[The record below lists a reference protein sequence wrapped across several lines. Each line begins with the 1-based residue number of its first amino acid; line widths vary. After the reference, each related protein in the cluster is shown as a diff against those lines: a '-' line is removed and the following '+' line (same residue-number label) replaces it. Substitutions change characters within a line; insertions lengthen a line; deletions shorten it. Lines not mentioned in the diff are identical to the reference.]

1 MAPVTRQGKAYA
13 CALATVA
20 LWSTVASAFKL
31 TLRHLT
37 PPELLLYSSLASCLA
52 LAGILAAQGRLS
64 LLRTAGRRD
73 WLAAARLGFL
83 NPFLYYLVLFWA
95 YDLLP
100 AQEAQPLN
108 YTWAVTL
115 SLLAAPLLGQKLR
128 AADLLALLTSYAG
141 VVVISTRGDL
151 AGLSFASPL
160 GVGLALGSTVIW
172 ALYWVLNTRDA
183 RDPVAGLLQNFL
195 FGTLFVLAANLALGL
210 RVPDWRGL
218 AGAAYVG
225 VFEMGLTFALW
236 LTALKLTESAARV
249 ANLIFL
255 SPLVSLF
262 LINALVGETI
272 LPSTYWGLGLIL
284 MGQAVQRLA
293 PSRV

>member
-1 MAPVTRQGKAYA
+1 MTRQGKAYA
-13 CALATVA
+13 CALAAVA
-20 LWSTVASAFKL
+20 LWSTAASAFKL
-31 TLRHLT
+31 SLRHLA
-37 PPELLLYSSLASCLA
+37 PPELLLYACLASCLA
-52 LAGILAAQGRLS
+52 LAGVLAARGRLG
-64 LLRTAGRRD
+64 LLRGSRQE
-73 WLAAARLGFL
+73 WLGAARLGFL
-83 NPFLYYLVLFWA
+83 NPFLYYLVLFRA

-108 YTWAVTL
+108 YTWAVAL

-128 AADLLALLTSYAG
+128 AADLLALLVSYAG
-141 VVVISTRGDL
+141 VAVISTRGDL
-151 AGLSFASPL
+151 TGMRFASPL
-160 GVGLALGSTVIW
+160 GVGLALGSTVVW
-172 ALYWVLNTRDA
+172 ALYWILNTRDA
-183 RDPVAGLLQNFL
+183 RDPAAGLLQNFL
-195 FGTLFVLAANLALGL
+195 CGTAYVLAANLVLGL

-236 LTALKLTESAARV
+236 LAALKLTESTARV

-255 SPLVSLF
+255 SPLVSLL
-262 LINALVGETI
+262 LIRVLVGEAI

-284 MGQAVQRLA
+284 LGQAVQRLA

>member
-1 MAPVTRQGKAYA
+1 MTRQGKAYA

-31 TLRHLT
+31 SLRFLT
-37 PPELLLYSSLASCLA
+37 PPELLLWASLASCLA
-52 LAGILAAQGRLS
+52 LAGVLAARGKLGLVRGN
-64 LLRTAGRRD
+64 RAE

-83 NPFLYYLVLFWA
+83 NPFLYYLILFWA
-95 YDLLP
+95 YALLP

-108 YTWAVTL
+108 YTWAVAL
-115 SLLAAPLLGQKLR
+115 SLLAVPLLGQKLR
-128 AADLLALLTSYAG
+128 AADLLALAVSYAG

-151 AGLSFASPL
+151 AGLHFASPL

-172 ALYWVLNTRDA
+172 ALYWILNTRDA
-183 RDPVAGLLQNFL
+183 RDPVAGLLQNFVC
-195 FGTLFVLAANLALGL
+195 GTAFVLATNLVLGL
-210 RVPDWRGL
+210 RLPDWRGL

-236 LTALKLTESAARV
+236 LAALKLTESTARV

-255 SPLVSLF
+255 SPLVSLL
-262 LINALVGETI
+262 LIHVLVGEAI
-272 LPSTYWGLGLIL
+272 LASTYWGLGLIL
-284 MGQAVQRLA
+284 LGQAVQRLA
-293 PSRV
+293 PTRV

>member
-1 MAPVTRQGKAYA
+1 LTRQGKATA

-31 TLRHLT
+31 SLRFLS
-37 PPELLLYSSLASCLA
+37 PPELLLYACLASCLA
-52 LAGILAAQGRLS
+52 LAGVLAAQGRLS
-64 LLRTAGRRD
+64 LARGSRAQWITA
-73 WLAAARLGFL
+73 AKLGFL
-83 NPFLYYLVLFWA
+83 NPFLYYLVLFWS

-108 YTWAVTL
+108 YTWAVAL
-115 SLLAAPLLGQKLR
+115 SLLAVPLLGQKLR
-128 AADLLALLTSYAG
+128 ATDLAALLASYAG

-151 AGLSFASPL
+151 AGMHFASPL
-160 GVGLALGSTVIW
+160 GVGLALGSTVVW
-172 ALYWVLNTRDA
+172 ALYWILNTRDT

-195 FGTLFVLAANLALGL
+195 CGAALVLAANLVLGL

-236 LTALKLTESAARV
+236 LTALKLTTSTARV

-262 LINALVGETI
+262 LIHVLVGEAI

-284 MGQAVQRLA
+284 LGQAVQRLA
-293 PSRV
+293 PARV

>member
-1 MAPVTRQGKAYA
+1 MTRQGKAYA

-31 TLRHLT
+31 SLRFLS
-37 PPELLLYSSLASCLA
+37 PPELLLYASTASCLA
-52 LAGILAAQGRLS
+52 LAGVLAVQGKLGLARGS
-64 LLRTAGRRD
+64 GQDWVTAIKF
-73 WLAAARLGFL
+73 GFL
-83 NPFLYYLVLFWA
+83 NPFLYYLILFWA

-108 YTWAVTL
+108 YTWAVAL
-115 SLLAAPLLGQKLR
+115 SLLAVPLLGQRLR
-128 AADLLALLTSYAG
+128 AADLLALLVSYAG

-151 AGLSFASPL
+151 AGMRFASPL

-172 ALYWVLNTRDA
+172 ALYWILNTRDT

-195 FGTLFVLAANLALGL
+195 CGTVMVLAANLVLGL

-236 LTALKLTESAARV
+236 LAALKLTESTARV

-255 SPLVSLF
+255 SPLVSLL
-262 LINALVGETI
+262 LIHVLVGEAI
-272 LPSTYWGLGLIL
+272 LASTYWGLGLIL
-284 MGQAVQRLA
+284 LGQAVQRLA

>member
-1 MAPVTRQGKAYA
+1 VTRQGKAYA

-31 TLRHLT
+31 SLRFLT
-37 PPELLLYSSLASCLA
+37 PPELLLYACVASCLA
-52 LAGILAAQGRLS
+52 LAAILAAQGKLGLARGS
-64 LLRTAGRRD
+64 RRE
-73 WLAAARLGFL
+73 WTLALKLGFL

-108 YTWAVTL
+108 YTWAVAL
-115 SLLAAPLLGQKLR
+115 SLLAVPLLGQKLR
-128 AADLLALLTSYAG
+128 AADLIALLVSYAG

-151 AGLSFASPL
+151 AGMDFASPL

-172 ALYWVLNTRDA
+172 ALYWIFNTRDA

-195 FGTLFVLAANLALGL
+195 CGTAMVLAANLVLGL

-236 LTALKLTESAARV
+236 LAALKLTESTARV

-255 SPLVSLF
+255 SPLVSLL
-262 LINALVGETI
+262 LIHLLVGEAI
-272 LPSTYWGLGLIL
+272 LASTYWGLGLIL
-284 MGQAVQRLA
+284 LGQAVQRLA